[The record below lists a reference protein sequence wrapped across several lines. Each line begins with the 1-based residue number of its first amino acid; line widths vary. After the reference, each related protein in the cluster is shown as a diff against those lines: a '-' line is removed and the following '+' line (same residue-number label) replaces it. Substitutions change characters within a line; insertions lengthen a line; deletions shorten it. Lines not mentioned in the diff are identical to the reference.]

1 MEASKIQVATAAA
14 TAAAV
19 PAGAPMVSSN
29 GALKPASVD
38 TK

>member
-19 PAGAPMVSSN
+19 PAVAPMVSSS